1 MPPERPALES
11 AATAEQ
17 ELAARLQV
25 MRGILCDLGRVG
37 VAFSGGVDSTFVLR
51 VAVDALGRDN
61 VVAFTGASDSV
72 AASELDEARRL
83 AELIGARHVVVATR
97 EFENPNYLANP
108 TNRCYYCKSELYSR
122 IGPLLAE
129 HGLRALVTGTNA
141 DDLSDHRPGLIAADE
156 RNVRA
161 PAAEA
166 GLTKADIRVW
176 STRWGLPTADK
187 PASPCLS
194 SRVQYGE
201 AITPEKLRMI
211 ERGERVLRD
220 LGIRECR
227 VRHHNDLARI
237 EVPPTQIAMLTAPD
251 VRARLDV
258 EFRRIGYA
266 YVTIDLRGFRSGSM
280 NEVIAFGRVQP
291 TL

>member
-1 MPPERPALES
+1 MQKS
-11 AATAEQ
+11 
-17 ELAARLQV
+17 
-25 MRGILCDLGRVG
+25 LCDLGRVG

-51 VAVDALGRDN
+51 VAVDALGREN

-72 AASELDEARRL
+72 ATAELDEARRL
-83 AELIGARHVVVATR
+83 AELIGAPHVLVPTR
-97 EFENPNYLANP
+97 EFEDPNYLANP

-122 IGPLLAE
+122 IGPLLAK

-141 DDLSDHRPGLIAADE
+141 DDLHDHRPGLIAADE
-156 RNVRA
+156 HNIRS

-166 GLTKADIRVW
+166 GLTKADIRAW
-176 STRWGLPTADK
+176 SARWGLPTADK

-211 ERGERVLRD
+211 EHGERILREI
-220 LGIRECR
+220 GIRECR

-237 EVPPTQIAMLTAPD
+237 EVPPNQIALLTTPD
-251 VRARLDV
+251 VRARLDA

-280 NEVIAFGRVQP
+280 NEVIAFGRIQP
-291 TL
+291 AL